1 MDGTTVNRFPPP
13 EGSREGRRSIREH
26 PVSET
31 ARPSLQDILD
41 AFERLAER
49 VAASPSS
56 RLDPFVSVSLRRACE
71 ELRRYIPGLD
81 SPPDPE
87 AARFLARAAYAAM
100 EDNDARE
107 ALARALRGL
116 SFSPHHPGLF
126 FVAATACFEFGAVE
140 DAIRLLRHTLWIHPG
155 HTAARRDLEALSAYM
170 TDRWNTPGDR
180 TAEEAAAAHEFGMID
195 PELAFDMVEEEEL
208 LASEG
213 EDGEIQPLDDEDER
227 AA

>member
-1 MDGTTVNRFPPP
+1 M
-13 EGSREGRRSIREH
+13 
-26 PVSET
+26 SES
-31 ARPSLQDILD
+31 AHPSLQDILD
-41 AFERLAER
+41 ALERMAER

-56 RLDPFVSVSLRRACE
+56 RLDPFVSVSMRRATE

-81 SPPDPE
+81 TPPDAE

-126 FVAATACFEFGAVE
+126 FVAASACFEFGAVE

-155 HTAARRDLEALSAYM
+155 HTAARRDLEALSAYLQERSTASGTM
-170 TDRWNTPGDR
+170 TP
-180 TAEEAAAAHEFGMID
+180 EEAALQDLAALD
-195 PELAFDMVEEEEL
+195 PELAFEF
-208 LASEG
+208 G
-213 EDGEIQPLDDEDER
+213 EDPDGPSRGSLDDDADAYRAEDEDDR

>member
-1 MDGTTVNRFPPP
+1 M
-13 EGSREGRRSIREH
+13 
-26 PVSET
+26 SES
-31 ARPSLQDILD
+31 AHPSLQDILD

-71 ELRRYIPGLD
+71 ELRRYIPGLET
-81 SPPDPE
+81 PPDPE

-116 SFSPHHPGLF
+116 SFSPHHPGLY
-126 FVAATACFEFGAVE
+126 FVAASACFEFGAVE

-170 TDRWNTPGDR
+170 ADRWNAPGDM
-180 TAEEAAAAHEFGMID
+180 TAADAAAMREFDGID
-195 PELAFDMVEEEEL
+195 PELAFDMIMDDEEPSTSLED
-208 LASEG
+208 EG
-213 EDGEIQPLDDEDER
+213 EVHPLDEDEDR

>member
-1 MDGTTVNRFPPP
+1 MSP
-13 EGSREGRRSIREH
+13 SAH
-26 PVSET
+26 
-31 ARPSLQDILD
+31 PSLQDILD
-41 AFERLAER
+41 AFARLGER

-71 ELRRYIPGLD
+71 ELRRFIPGLD
-81 SPPDPE
+81 TPPDPE

-107 ALARALRGL
+107 ALSRALRGL

-126 FVAATACFEFGAVE
+126 FVAATACFEYGAVE

-155 HTAARRDLEALSAYM
+155 HSGARRDLEALSAYM
-170 TDRWNTPGDR
+170 AERWNAPGSF
-180 TAEEAAAAHEFGMID
+180 TAEEAADREGTGED
-195 PELAFDMVEEEEL
+195 GPELAFDD
-208 LASEG
+208 LAEQESG
-213 EDGEIQPLDDEDER
+213 FVYDDDGFDERYDEDEDR